1 MEVAPP
7 TSGRKPLSVRKT
19 SRAEIR
25 YSDPTLPPPFRA
37 RCYEHS
43 GTFGET
49 LRTHRENMAQR
60 SPLKDGAGRRETQ
73 MEKPS
78 RQLLLSELHVRNTAY
93 DVSLSRSLLTWKR
106 RVSSPVY
113 HPFRPSVCHSVPVS
127 EIISVREEE
136 EESDSRRRDD
146 GSWKKIRESE
156 GKDSGR
162 AFTVLYVE
170 RSRRHRWRCA
180 EVTFTCP
187 EGALC
192 QRWVDGIREQLAA
205 VESRPKHLLVYINPY
220 GGKRKAKHIYEQ
232 KVAPLFAHAG
242 VNTHVIVTEYANY
255 ARDHLRTEAELKKYD
270 GVVCVGGDGMFSEIV
285 HGLVFRTQLDAGVD
299 PDRQDET
306 LLPCSLRIGI
316 IPAGSTD
323 CICFA
328 TVGTNDPVTSALH
341 IIVGDSQP
349 MDVCSVHHND
359 TFLRYSVSLLGYG
372 FYGDVLTDSERKRW
386 MGPAR
391 YDLSGVKMFLS
402 HHYYEGTVS
411 YLPAKGNVGTP
422 RDAGKCR
429 SGCMICQRNGQLL
442 SERAELYETDDASDS
457 ESDAAWR
464 TIRGKFLA
472 INAASMS
479 CACPRSPKGLS
490 PAAHLADGTTDLI
503 LVRKCS
509 RFDFLRHLLRHTSK
523 DDQFDLTFVEVHR
536 VRRFRFTPRHCQSD
550 SDLELDLRETGKR
563 QIFSQICR
571 DHPACGCVPAYSSWN
586 CDGEILTHAAIDVR
600 AHCQLIKLF
609 ARGIEEPTVFE
620 DLTNPCAI

>member
-1 MEVAPP
+1 ME
-7 TSGRKPLSVRKT
+7 R
-19 SRAEIR
+19 
-25 YSDPTLPPPFRA
+25 
-37 RCYEHS
+37 
-43 GTFGET
+43 
-49 LRTHRENMAQR
+49 
-60 SPLKDGAGRRETQ
+60 
-73 MEKPS
+73 PS
-78 RQLLLSELHVRNTAY
+78 RLLLVSELRVRNTAY

-113 HPFRPSVCHSVPVS
+113 HPFRPSVCHSVSVS

-136 EESDSRRRDD
+136 ENGSGRRDD
-146 GSWKKIRESE
+146 SNWKKIKERE
-156 GKDSGR
+156 GKDYRR

-170 RSRRHRWRCA
+170 RGRQHRWRCA
-180 EVTFTCP
+180 EVTFTCSD
-187 EGALC
+187 GALGQC
-192 QRWVDGIREQLAA
+192 WVSSIREQLTTIT
-205 VESRPKHLLVYINPY
+205 SRPKQLLVYINPY
-220 GGKRKAKHIYEQ
+220 SGKRQGKQIYEQ
-232 KVAPLFAHAG
+232 KVAPLFAQAG
-242 VNTHVIVTEYANY
+242 ISTQVIVTEYANH
-255 ARDHLRTEAELKKYD
+255 ARDHLKTQAELKRFD
-270 GVVCVGGDGMFSEIV
+270 GVVCVGGDGMFSEII
-285 HGLVFRTQLDAGVD
+285 HGLIWRTQIDGGVD
-299 PDRQDET
+299 PDCPDET
-306 LLPCSLRIGI
+306 LSPCSLRIGI

-328 TVGTNDPVTSALH
+328 TVGANDPVTSALH

-349 MDVCSVHHND
+349 MDVCSVHHNN

-391 YDLSGVKMFLS
+391 YDLSGLKMFLT

-411 YLPAKGNVGTP
+411 YLPARGIMGTP
-422 RDAGKCR
+422 RDAARCR
-429 SGCMICQRNGQLL
+429 SGCAVCQHNGQLL
-442 SERAELYETDDASDS
+442 SERAERYEMDEASDC
-457 ESDAAWR
+457 ESDGEWK

-523 DDQFDLTFVEVHR
+523 DDQFDLTFVQVHR

-550 SDLELDLRETGKR
+550 SDLELDLLENGKR

-571 DHPACGCVPAYSSWN
+571 DHPACGCAPAYSSWN
-586 CDGEILTHAAIDVR
+586 CDGEILTHTAIDVR

-620 DLTNPCAI
+620 DLANPCAI